1 MNNITDTA
9 ASKLL
14 GKKIEGCDTYNPS
27 FLVAVPRTE
36 NRIRYNID
44 ENNMPF
50 DGFDVWHAYEFSS
63 MTQNGLPYT
72 RVLKLKYSCCS
83 KFIVE
88 SKSLKLYL
96 NSFNMSR
103 YGKNIKE
110 SLNICAKV
118 IQKDLSELL
127 KTEVVLSFLDV
138 DTEHTKIFNGFK
150 NVLDFVDFDNLK
162 IENFKESPELL
173 EVEETRENKEYFLN
187 FDSLRSNC
195 RVTHQPDFGSAFI
208 YYKSKQH
215 IKESSLIRYL
225 CSFRCEY
232 HFHEECCEMVYKRL
246 FDLLDDKNDE
256 LMVCILYTRRGGIDI
271 CPIRYSKNCQILPV
285 FKDLSDITKYAINS
299 INR

>member
-138 DTEHTKIFNGFK
+138 DTEHTKIFDGFK

-271 CPIRYSKNCQILPV
+271 CPIRYSKNCQNLPV

>member
-83 KFIVE
+83 EFIVE

-127 KTEVVLSFLDV
+127 KTEVVLFFLDV
-138 DTEHTKIFNGFK
+138 DTEHTKIFDGFK
-150 NVLDFVDFDNLK
+150 NVLDFVDSDNLM

-173 EVEETRENKEYFLN
+173 EVEETREIKEYFLN

-246 FDLLDDKNDE
+246 FDLLDDENDE

-271 CPIRYSKNCQILPV
+271 CPIRYSKNCQILQV

>member
-83 KFIVE
+83 EFIVE

-138 DTEHTKIFNGFK
+138 DTEHTKIFDGFE
-150 NVLDFVDFDNLK
+150 NVLDFVDSDNLM

-173 EVEETRENKEYFLN
+173 EVEETREIKEYFLN

-195 RVTHQPDFGSAFI
+195 RVTHQPDFGSTFI

-285 FKDLSDITKYAINS
+285 FKDLSDVTKYAINS

>member
-83 KFIVE
+83 EFIVE

-138 DTEHTKIFNGFK
+138 DTEHTKIFDGFE

-271 CPIRYSKNCQILPV
+271 CPIRYSKNCQNLPV

>member
-1 MNNITDTA
+1 MKNITDTA

-44 ENNMPF
+44 ENNLPF
-50 DGFDVWHAYEFSS
+50 EGFDIWHAYEFSS

-118 IQKDLSELL
+118 IQKDLSGLL

-138 DTEHTKIFNGFK
+138 DTEHTKIFDRFK

-246 FDLLDDKNDE
+246 FDLLDDENDV

>member
-150 NVLDFVDFDNLK
+150 NVLDFVDSDNLM

-271 CPIRYSKNCQILPV
+271 CPIRYSKNCQNLPV

>member
-36 NRIRYNID
+36 NRTRYNID

-83 KFIVE
+83 EFIVE

-110 SLNICAKV
+110 SLNICTKV

-138 DTEHTKIFNGFK
+138 DTEHTKIFDGFK
-150 NVLDFVDFDNLK
+150 NVLDFVDSDNLK

-173 EVEETRENKEYFLN
+173 DVEETRENKEYFLN

-285 FKDLSDITKYAINS
+285 FKDLSDITKYAIYS

>member
-50 DGFDVWHAYEFSS
+50 EGFDIWHAYEFSS

-285 FKDLSDITKYAINS
+285 FKDLSDVTKYAINS

>member
-1 MNNITDTA
+1 MKNITDTA

-44 ENNMPF
+44 ENNLPF
-50 DGFDVWHAYEFSS
+50 EGFDIWHAYEFSS

-138 DTEHTKIFNGFK
+138 DTEHTKIFDGFE

-246 FDLLDDKNDE
+246 FDLLDDENDV
-256 LMVCILYTRRGGIDI
+256 LVVCILYTRRGGIDI

>member
-246 FDLLDDKNDE
+246 FDLLDDNNDE

>member
-50 DGFDVWHAYEFSS
+50 EGFDIWHAYEFSS

-138 DTEHTKIFNGFK
+138 DTEHTKIFDRFK

-246 FDLLDDKNDE
+246 FDLLDDENDV
-256 LMVCILYTRRGGIDI
+256 LVVCILYTRRGGIDI

>member
-83 KFIVE
+83 EFIVE

-138 DTEHTKIFNGFK
+138 DTEHTKIFDGFE

-285 FKDLSDITKYAINS
+285 FKDLSDVTKYAINS

>member
-285 FKDLSDITKYAINS
+285 FKDLSDVTKYAINS

>member
-83 KFIVE
+83 EFIVE

-127 KTEVVLSFLDV
+127 KTEVVLFFLDV
-138 DTEHTKIFNGFK
+138 DTEHTKIFDGFK
-150 NVLDFVDFDNLK
+150 NVLDFVDSDNLM

-173 EVEETRENKEYFLN
+173 EVEETRVIKEYFLN

-246 FDLLDDKNDE
+246 FDLLDDENDE

-285 FKDLSDITKYAINS
+285 FKDLSDVTKYAINS

>member
-246 FDLLDDKNDE
+246 FDLLDDENDE

-285 FKDLSDITKYAINS
+285 FKDLSDVTKYAINS

>member
-138 DTEHTKIFNGFK
+138 DTEHTKIFDGFK
-150 NVLDFVDFDNLK
+150 NVLDFVDSDNLM

-173 EVEETRENKEYFLN
+173 EVEETREIKEYFLN

-271 CPIRYSKNCQILPV
+271 CPIRYSKNCQNLPV

>member
-44 ENNMPF
+44 ENNLPF
-50 DGFDVWHAYEFSS
+50 EGFDIWHAYEFSS

-138 DTEHTKIFNGFK
+138 DTEHTKIFDRFK

-246 FDLLDDKNDE
+246 FDLLDDENDV
-256 LMVCILYTRRGGIDI
+256 LVVCILYTRRGGIDI

>member
-44 ENNMPF
+44 ENNLPF
-50 DGFDVWHAYEFSS
+50 EGFDIWHAYEFSS

-138 DTEHTKIFNGFK
+138 DTEHTKIFDGFE

-246 FDLLDDKNDE
+246 FDLLDDENDV
-256 LMVCILYTRRGGIDI
+256 LVVCILYTRRGGIDI

>member
-83 KFIVE
+83 EFIVE

-127 KTEVVLSFLDV
+127 KTEVVLFFLDV
-138 DTEHTKIFNGFK
+138 DTEHTKIFDGFK
-150 NVLDFVDFDNLK
+150 NVLDFVDSDNLM

-246 FDLLDDKNDE
+246 FDLLDDENDE

-285 FKDLSDITKYAINS
+285 FKDLSDVTKYAINS

>member
-44 ENNMPF
+44 DNNMPF

-83 KFIVE
+83 EFIVE

>member
-138 DTEHTKIFNGFK
+138 DTEHTKIFDGFE
-150 NVLDFVDFDNLK
+150 NVLDFVDCDNLK

-271 CPIRYSKNCQILPV
+271 CPIRYSKNCQNLPV

>member
-271 CPIRYSKNCQILPV
+271 CPIRYSKNCQNLPV

>member
-83 KFIVE
+83 EFIVE

-138 DTEHTKIFNGFK
+138 DTEHTKIFDGFE
-150 NVLDFVDFDNLK
+150 NVLDFVDSDNLM

-173 EVEETRENKEYFLN
+173 EVEETREIKEYFLN

-285 FKDLSDITKYAINS
+285 FKDLSDVTKYAINS